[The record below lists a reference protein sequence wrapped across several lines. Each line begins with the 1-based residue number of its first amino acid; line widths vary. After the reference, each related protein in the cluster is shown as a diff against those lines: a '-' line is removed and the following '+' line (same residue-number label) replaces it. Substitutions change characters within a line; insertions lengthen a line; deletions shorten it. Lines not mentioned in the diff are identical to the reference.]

1 MDISG
6 MGSLR
11 EMQSGTW
18 RVPASSIQ
26 FSCQRHSTE
35 KLVGEDSGKGDW
47 RALHSLIYWR
57 WGLQGGEG
65 SPGLRLDP
73 RFLTINPSDRHI
85 HL

>member
-11 EMQSGTW
+11 GVQSGTW
-18 RVPASSIQ
+18 RVSASSIQ
-26 FSCQRHSTE
+26 FSCQRDSTE
-35 KLVGEDSGKGDW
+35 KLVREDSGKGD
-47 RALHSLIYWR
+47 RTALHSLIYWK

-65 SPGLRLDP
+65 SPGPRLDP
-73 RFLTINPSDRHI
+73 RFLTINPGDRHI